1 MMTYVVA
8 SRWCVG
14 EGAGGR
20 RSEDRRG
27 KGRQQG
33 RDGKGEGRGERRQ
46 TARRKFRGYDERD
59 LVLLGFEE
67 ETGTREKDD
76 RKLR

>member
-20 RSEDRRG
+20 GSKGRRG
-27 KGRQQG
+27 KGRQQE
-33 RDGKGEGRGERRQ
+33 RDGKGEGTGEGRQ

-67 ETGTREKDD
+67 ETGTR
-76 RKLR
+76 RRMIGN